1 MPVDL
6 MVMQRSC
13 SSWRVSVRRA
23 SPAFSWAMIPAAAT
37 RESVR
42 VDLPCYV
49 ERAMGRV
56 GVSHS
61 LSPRRVDNKIGTC
74 YLGGRSRS
82 ALEGAKEPIGSAG
95 GGRREERGVG
105 RAEGVGADLD
115 ARRWARGRADARR
128 ASFHGHDR
136 RRTARPARAFSA
148 RDHDPNPPGVP
159 ADRFSRK
166 SVVRRRLGAGR
177 ERT

>member
-1 MPVDL
+1 MDL

-56 GVSHS
+56 GGES
-61 LSPRRVDNKIGTC
+61 LRRRRGEWIIRFGTC

-95 GGRREERGVG
+95 GRREERGVG
-105 RAEGVGADLD
+105 RAEGVGADRD

-136 RRTARPARAFSA
+136 RRTARARAIPA

>member
-49 ERAMGRV
+49 EREIGR
-56 GVSHS
+56 
-61 LSPRRVDNKIGTC
+61 GT
-74 YLGGRSRS
+74 G
-82 ALEGAKEPIGSAG
+82 
-95 GGRREERGVG
+95 
-105 RAEGVGADLD
+105 
-115 ARRWARGRADARR
+115 RGRGE
-128 ASFHGHDR
+128 SLGS
-136 RRTARPARAFSA
+136 SA
-148 RDHDPNPPGVP
+148 ESG
-159 ADRFSRK
+159 
-166 SVVRRRLGAGR
+166 
-177 ERT
+177 